1 MVCRCAILD
10 GADGAPN
17 FGDSRGAGELES
29 RDCYEAS

>member
-1 MVCRCAILD
+1 MICRFVILD

-29 RDCYEAS
+29 RGCYEAS